1 MTKSFSLKP
10 YYKIQ
15 YLFYEV
21 LGYSEQSNAEENPAD
36 D

>member
-1 MTKSFSLKP
+1 MTKGFSLKP
-10 YYKIQ
+10 YYTVK
-15 YLFYEV
+15 YLFHEV